1 METRKMTTQITKKEQ
16 NANYYQKNKS
26 YVVSVRLSQE
36 TMAKFKELED
46 ETKLG
51 KSQLVRA
58 ILDKAEI
65 RTPNPKVTDD
75 VLRELSAIGNNINQL
90 SRAANIA
97 TESGMQLSGLGA
109 RLHELREQL
118 SLIKEKL

>member
-1 METRKMTTQITKKEQ
+1 MTTQELSKKEQ
-16 NANYYQKNKS
+16 NANYYKKHKS
-26 YVVSVRLSQE
+26 YVVSVRLNE
-36 TMAKFKELED
+36 GTMEKFKDLEE

-65 RTPNPKVTDD
+65 KKPNPKVTDD

-90 SRAANIA
+90 AKAANIA
-97 TESGMQLSGLGA
+97 NESGLQLSGLGL
-109 RLHELREQL
+109 RLQDMKEQL
-118 SLIKEKL
+118 AALKEKL

>member
-1 METRKMTTQITKKEQ
+1 MTTQITKKEQ

-26 YVVSVRLSQE
+26 HVVSVRLNE
-36 TMAKFKELED
+36 KTMTKFKELEE

-51 KSQLVRA
+51 KSELVRA

-65 RTPNPKVTDD
+65 RKPNPKVTDD

-90 SRAANIA
+90 ARAANIA
-97 TESGMQLSGLGA
+97 NESGMQLSGLGL
-109 RLHELREQL
+109 RLQDLKDQL
-118 SLIKEKL
+118 AALKEKL

>member
-1 METRKMTTQITKKEQ
+1 MTTQITKKEQ